1 MIFFSP
7 NVFFSII
14 VLFLKKI
21 VLLYCYYQNMKKLYY
36 IPFLFLLLIISS
48 AKAQDVKQQSKIQ
61 EATIEGL
68 SLYPNP
74 ITNGKVYIATKNDS
88 EKEIQI
94 FDVLGKKVFHTQL
107 NTRELNISSL
117 SPGVYI
123 IKIRE
128 EESTATRKLIIR

>member
-1 MIFFSP
+1 
-7 NVFFSII
+7 
-14 VLFLKKI
+14 
-21 VLLYCYYQNMKKLYY
+21 MKKLYY
-36 IPFLFLLLIISS
+36 IPFLFLLLIVSS
-48 AKAQDVKQQSKIQ
+48 AKAQVVKQQSKIQ
-61 EATIEGL
+61 ESAIEGL

-94 FDVLGKKVFHTQL
+94 FDVLGKKVFYTQL

>member
-1 MIFFSP
+1 
-7 NVFFSII
+7 
-14 VLFLKKI
+14 
-21 VLLYCYYQNMKKLYY
+21 MKKLNY
-36 IPFLFLLLIISS
+36 ITFLFLLLIVSS
-48 AKAQDVKQQSKIQ
+48 TKAQDVKQQSKIQ
-61 EATIEGL
+61 ESAIEGL

-74 ITNGKVYIATKNDS
+74 ITNGKVYIVTKNDV

-94 FDVLGKKVFHTQL
+94 FDVLGKKVFQSQL
-107 NTRELNISSL
+107 NTKELNISSL

>member
-1 MIFFSP
+1 
-7 NVFFSII
+7 
-14 VLFLKKI
+14 
-21 VLLYCYYQNMKKLYY
+21 MKQLYY
-36 IPFLFLLLIISS
+36 IPFLFLLLIISG

-68 SLYPNP
+68 NLYPNP

>member
-1 MIFFSP
+1 
-7 NVFFSII
+7 
-14 VLFLKKI
+14 
-21 VLLYCYYQNMKKLYY
+21 MKKLNY
-36 IPFLFLLLIISS
+36 ITFLFLLLIVSS
-48 AKAQDVKQQSKIQ
+48 TKAQDVKQQSKIQ
-61 EATIEGL
+61 ESAIEGL

-74 ITNGKVYIATKNDS
+74 VTNGRVYIATKNDS

-94 FDVLGKKVFHTQL
+94 FDVLGKKVFYTQL

>member
-1 MIFFSP
+1 
-7 NVFFSII
+7 
-14 VLFLKKI
+14 
-21 VLLYCYYQNMKKLYY
+21 MKKLNY
-36 IPFLFLLLIISS
+36 ITFIFLLLIVSS

-61 EATIEGL
+61 ESAIEGL

-74 ITNGKVYIATKNDS
+74 VTNGRVYIATKNDV

-94 FDVLGKKVFHTQL
+94 FDVLGKKVFYTQL
-107 NTRELNISSL
+107 NARELNISSL

>member
-1 MIFFSP
+1 
-7 NVFFSII
+7 
-14 VLFLKKI
+14 
-21 VLLYCYYQNMKKLYY
+21 MKKLYY
-36 IPFLFLLLIISS
+36 IPFLFLLLIVSS

-61 EATIEGL
+61 ESAIEGL

-74 ITNGKVYIATKNDS
+74 ITNGKVYIATKNDA

-94 FDVLGKKVFHTQL
+94 FDVLGKKIFQSQL

>member
-1 MIFFSP
+1 
-7 NVFFSII
+7 
-14 VLFLKKI
+14 
-21 VLLYCYYQNMKKLYY
+21 MKKLNC
-36 IPFLFLLLIISS
+36 IPFLFLLLIVFSV
-48 AKAQDVKQQSKIQ
+48 KGQDVKQQSKIQ
-61 EATIEGL
+61 ESTIEGL

-94 FDVLGKKVFHTQL
+94 FDVLGKKVFYTQL

>member
-1 MIFFSP
+1 
-7 NVFFSII
+7 
-14 VLFLKKI
+14 
-21 VLLYCYYQNMKKLYY
+21 MKKLNY
-36 IPFLFLLLIISS
+36 ITFLFLLLIVSS

-61 EATIEGL
+61 ESSIEGL

-94 FDVLGKKVFHTQL
+94 FDVLGKKVFYTQL
-107 NTRELNISSL
+107 NSRELNLSSL

-128 EESTATRKLIIR
+128 EESSATRKLIIR

>member
-1 MIFFSP
+1 MLFLEKDVPSFFS
-7 NVFFSII
+7 
-14 VLFLKKI
+14 
-21 VLLYCYYQNMKKLYY
+21 
-36 IPFLFLLLIISS
+36 LLL
-48 AKAQDVKQQSKIQ
+48 
-61 EATIEGL
+61 
-68 SLYPNP
+68 
-74 ITNGKVYIATKNDS
+74 NDA

-94 FDVLGKKVFHTQL
+94 FDVLGKKVFQSQL

>member
-1 MIFFSP
+1 
-7 NVFFSII
+7 
-14 VLFLKKI
+14 
-21 VLLYCYYQNMKKLYY
+21 MKKLNY
-36 IPFLFLLLIISS
+36 ITFLFLLLIVSS

-61 EATIEGL
+61 ESSIEGL

-74 ITNGKVYIATKNDS
+74 VTNGRVYIATKNDT

-94 FDVLGKKVFHTQL
+94 FDVLGKKVFYTQL
-107 NTRELNISSL
+107 NSRELNLSSL

-128 EESTATRKLIIR
+128 EESTATRKMIIR

>member
-1 MIFFSP
+1 
-7 NVFFSII
+7 
-14 VLFLKKI
+14 
-21 VLLYCYYQNMKKLYY
+21 MKKLNY
-36 IPFLFLLLIISS
+36 ITFLFLLLIVSS

-61 EATIEGL
+61 ESPIEGL

-74 ITNGKVYIATKNDS
+74 VTNGRVYIATKNDT

-94 FDVLGKKVFHTQL
+94 FDVLGKKVFYTQL
-107 NTRELNISSL
+107 NSRELNLTSL

-128 EESTATRKLIIR
+128 EESSATRKLIIR